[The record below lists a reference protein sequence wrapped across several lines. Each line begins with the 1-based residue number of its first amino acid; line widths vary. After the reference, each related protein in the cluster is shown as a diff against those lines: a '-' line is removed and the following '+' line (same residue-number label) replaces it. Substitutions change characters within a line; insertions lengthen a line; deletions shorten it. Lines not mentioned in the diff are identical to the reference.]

1 MPPAVTTQF
10 VPFTAAPGRSCGTCT
25 LCCKVFEVP
34 ALQKP
39 AGTWCRHCLPGKGCG
54 IHETR
59 PQHCR
64 EFFCLW
70 MTDANLPEDWKP
82 ERSKIVLTL
91 FPGNGF
97 IYVQVDPGSPQAWR
111 KAPYY
116 DKLRALARTLLE
128 QGRHVIVFVNDV
140 ATLIMPEEAIALG
153 PMKATDNFKIDRAFG
168 PKGPTY
174 TVTKV

>member
-1 MPPAVTTQF
+1 MSSAPAKF
-10 VPFTAAPGRSCGTCT
+10 VHFSAAPGRSCGTCT

-34 ALQKP
+34 SLQKP
-39 AGTWCRHCLPGKGCG
+39 AGTWCRHCTPGVGCA

-70 MTDANLPEDWKP
+70 MSDASMPAEWKP
-82 ERSKIVLTL
+82 EQSKIVLTY

-97 IYVQVDPGSPQAWR
+97 LYAQVDPGSPQAWR

-116 DKLRALARTLLE
+116 DQLRAWARRLNE
-128 QGRHVIVFVNDV
+128 ENRHVVVFVNDS
-140 ATLIMPEEAIALG
+140 ATLIMPDDAIALG
-153 PMKATDNFKIDRAFG
+153 PMKPSDNFRIERTFG
-168 PKGPTY
+168 PRGPTY
-174 TVTKV
+174 SVTRV